1 MLTVLNCLT
10 TEHDLRLVVL
20 AALVCLIGVCAA
32 VRLFVHSREVDGT
45 IGLAWLAL
53 TGVVAG
59 ASVWATHFIAMLGY
73 DPSFEAGYE
82 PVGTVASLMIA
93 IVGAIGAFSMWHLR
107 PGKLGTIASGLI
119 LAGVIGAMHY
129 IGMNAFQTKGVIVW
143 DPVLVT
149 ASFVLA
155 MAIAPL
161 ALLALGKSQRWRAT
175 FVATG
180 LLAVAICSLHFTGMA
195 AVTIMP
201 IETDMQGVTVIDRGL
216 LAAMVAGVASIL
228 VSAALLVAA
237 LDRWHRGTAHERLME
252 ALEAMTDGL
261 AYYDAHDRLMVW
273 NGQYQ
278 RTCPDIEDCLAL
290 GITFEQI
297 LRLGLERGHY
307 SEAIGR
313 EEDWLAERMAARRTG
328 IGALEQRMADGRWLR
343 IQDRRSALGGT
354 VSTIIDVTDLKTAA
368 AKLEQARDA
377 AEEANRAKSE
387 FLANMSHEI
396 RTPLNGVLGVA
407 EVLSKTDLSQDQ
419 KEMLRL
425 IAASGTTLQQLLSDI
440 LDIARVESGRLT
452 LSDNPFD
459 LAQAVRDAGQL
470 YQAAARDKGLQFFI
484 DVSADAEV
492 WALGDVVRVKQVLT
506 NLVSNAVK
514 FTQTG
519 FVRLTVERAAD
530 RDSQAVFRFSV
541 EDTGVGFDAAGRDK
555 LFNRFEQA
563 DGSITRRFGGTGL
576 GLAISRQLAEMM
588 GGDIDCE
595 SELGGGSAF
604 FVTLPMFLTDA
615 PAVVE
620 EPGSQT
626 LADAECPVRILLAD
640 DHPTNRKVIELIL
653 SQIQA
658 DLVCV
663 ENGAQAVAAFD
674 TEAFDLVLMDMQ
686 MPVMDGLAATRALRD
701 IEMAEARLRTPIVM
715 LTANALPEHVEAAH
729 AAGADRHLAKP
740 VSVQSLLDCVF
751 ELTADGAAHEAP
763 AAGERAA

>member
-1 MLTVLNCLT
+1 
-10 TEHDLRLVVL
+10 
-20 AALVCLIGVCAA
+20 
-32 VRLFVHSREVDGT
+32 
-45 IGLAWLAL
+45 
-53 TGVVAG
+53 
-59 ASVWATHFIAMLGY
+59 
-73 DPSFEAGYE
+73 
-82 PVGTVASLMIA
+82 
-93 IVGAIGAFSMWHLR
+93 
-107 PGKLGTIASGLI
+107 
-119 LAGVIGAMHY
+119 
-129 IGMNAFQTKGVIVW
+129 
-143 DPVLVT
+143 
-149 ASFVLA
+149 
-155 MAIAPL
+155 
-161 ALLALGKSQRWRAT
+161 
-175 FVATG
+175 
-180 LLAVAICSLHFTGMA
+180 
-195 AVTIMP
+195 
-201 IETDMQGVTVIDRGL
+201 
-216 LAAMVAGVASIL
+216 
-228 VSAALLVAA
+228 
-237 LDRWHRGTAHERLME
+237 
-252 ALEAMTDGL
+252 MTDGL

-307 SEAIGR
+307 SEALGR

-343 IQDRRSALGGT
+343 VQDRRSALGGT

-407 EVLSKTDLSQDQ
+407 EVLGKTDLSQDQ

-425 IAASGTTLQQLLSDI
+425 IAASGTPLQQLLSDI

-470 YQAAARDKGLQFFI
+470 YQAAARDKGLQFFV

-563 DGSITRRFGGTGL
+563 DGSITRRGRG
-576 GLAISRQLAEMM
+576 
-588 GGDIDCE
+588 
-595 SELGGGSAF
+595 
-604 FVTLPMFLTDA
+604 
-615 PAVVE
+615 
-620 EPGSQT
+620 
-626 LADAECPVRILLAD
+626 
-640 DHPTNRKVIELIL
+640 
-653 SQIQA
+653 
-658 DLVCV
+658 
-663 ENGAQAVAAFD
+663 
-674 TEAFDLVLMDMQ
+674 
-686 MPVMDGLAATRALRD
+686 
-701 IEMAEARLRTPIVM
+701 
-715 LTANALPEHVEAAH
+715 
-729 AAGADRHLAKP
+729 
-740 VSVQSLLDCVF
+740 
-751 ELTADGAAHEAP
+751 
-763 AAGERAA
+763 